1 METKTNRLICVLK
14 FPRSCN
20 MLLNRIWVGMFLI
33 AFVVVAAKMIF
44 WHDIDV
50 MKNMIDALSSSAKVG
65 FELSLYLTGAMCLW
79 LGIMRIGENGGAMHA
94 LTRAVSP
101 LFSKLFPEIPKNH
114 PAIGSIMM
122 NFSANMLG
130 LDNAATPLGLKAMN
144 ELQELNEDKERASN
158 AQIMFLVLNTSG
170 LTIIPVSIFALR
182 SGADSPTE
190 VFLPI
195 LISTFIASLAGLIF
209 VAIRQ
214 KINLFN
220 RVILAY
226 VGTLSVFIGV
236 LLYYVVKHPEHGEA
250 VSVVVGG
257 GIMFGI
263 ILVFMLMAMR
273 KKVNVYESF
282 LEGAKGGF
290 EVAIK
295 VIPYLIAMLCAI
307 AVFRASGA
315 LDGILDGIRWCVVW
329 MGVSVT
335 EWVDA
340 LPVAFLKPLS
350 GSGARGAFV
359 EVMNTFGSGSMQER
373 IAATMQGSTETTFY
387 VLAVY
392 FGSVGIKN
400 VRYAA
405 TAGLFA
411 DFVGIVAAI
420 IVSYIFFS

>member
-1 METKTNRLICVLK
+1 MV
-14 FPRSCN
+14 
-20 MLLNRIWVGMFLI
+20 LNRIFFGMFVI
-33 AFVVVAAKMIF
+33 AISLGFFKTIVMG
-44 WHDIDV
+44 DYGV
-50 MKNMIDALSSSAKVG
+50 MKDMIDSLSSSAKVG

-79 LGIMRIGENGGAMHA
+79 LGIMRIGENGGAISK
-94 LTRAVSP
+94 LTKAVAP

-114 PAIGSIMM
+114 PAIGSMMM

-130 LDNAATPLGLKAMN
+130 LDNAATPLGLKAMK
-144 ELQELNEDKERASN
+144 ELQELNPEKDRASN
-158 AQIMFLVLNTSG
+158 SQIMFLVLNTSG
-170 LTIIPVSIFALR
+170 LTIIPISIFALR

-190 VFLPI
+190 IFLPI

-214 KINLFN
+214 RINLLN
-220 RVILAY
+220 GTIISYIGILS
-226 VGTLSVFIGV
+226 LLIG
-236 LLYYVVKHPEHGEA
+236 LMLYYVIKNPSQGEA

-263 ILVFMLMAMR
+263 ILSFILMAIR

-282 LEGAKGGF
+282 IEGAKGGF
-290 EVAIK
+290 NVAIGI
-295 VIPYLIAMLCAI
+295 IPYLIAMLCAI
-307 AVFRASGA
+307 ALFRASGA
-315 LDGILDGIRWCVVW
+315 LEGILEGVRWLVLAA
-329 MGVSVT
+329 GLTVT

-340 LPVAFLKPLS
+340 LPVAFMKPLS
-350 GSGARGAFV
+350 GSGARGAYV
-359 EVMNTFGSGSMQER
+359 EVMTNFGVGSLQER

-392 FGSVGIKN
+392 FGSVGIKKT
-400 VRYAA
+400 RYAA

-420 IVSYIFFS
+420 VVSYIFFG